1 MNEQRIFD
9 FFAGKGFTAAG
20 IFGMLGNIRDESGGN
35 PRNLQNSYE
44 KKLGYTD
51 DSYTEAVDAGTYK
64 NFVHDAAGYG
74 LAQWTYSTRKEN
86 LLKFARN
93 QGDSIGD
100 FDMQLA
106 FMYQE
111 LRGYKT
117 LFAILTT
124 TDSIREASDAFM
136 TQYERPA
143 DQSEKAKRRR
153 ASYGEEICAMLTGV
167 ENPDSMV
174 QITEAEARQRVISI
188 AVSWYDKKEADGS
201 HRSIIDLYNG
211 HTPLA
216 RGYKVRY
223 TDAWCA
229 TYGSAVAI
237 AAGYADIIPTECG
250 CGQMIA
256 AFRAMNRWVENDAY
270 IPSPGD
276 YIFYDWD
283 DTGAGDCTGW
293 PEHVGIVVSVFGD
306 VIKVIEGNKDDAVGY
321 REIKVN
327 GRYIRGYGVPDYGAK
342 VVSKTPENVTKP
354 PQNVITSPEN
364 VSEPAKTGALC
375 MTPQWVGVVTA
386 DTLNVR
392 TWAGEEYSNIK
403 SWPKLAEGNMVEVC
417 DSIKAADGSTWYYIR
432 IDGRIYGF
440 SHSDYIKEA
449 SGSAAPAEIKKG
461 DVVQFTGGRHYTS
474 SYAKATGKA
483 CKPGL
488 AKVTAVN
495 PGSSH
500 PYHLVA
506 VSGCG
511 STVYGWTDAEDVKI

>member
-188 AVSWYDKKEADGS
+188 AVSWYGKKEADGS

-216 RGYKVRY
+216 RGYKVKY

-293 PEHVGIVVSVFGD
+293 PEHVGIVISVSGD

>member
-51 DSYTEAVDAGTYK
+51 DSYTEAVDTGTYK
-64 NFVHDAAGYG
+64 NFAHDAAGYG

-188 AVSWYDKKEADGS
+188 AVSWYGKKEADGS
-201 HRSIIDLYNG
+201 HRSVIDLYNG
-211 HTPLA
+211 HRPLA

-237 AAGYADIIPTECG
+237 AAGYTDIIPTECG

-256 AFRAMNRWVENDAY
+256 AFQAMDRWVENDAY

-293 PEHVGIVVSVFGD
+293 PEHVGIVISVFGD

-342 VVSKTPENVTKP
+342 AVSKTPENVTKP
-354 PQNVITSPEN
+354 PQNVTTSPEN
-364 VSEPAKTGALC
+364 VSKPEKNGALC

-392 TWAGEEYSNIK
+392 TWAGEEYNNIK
-403 SWPKLAEGNMVEVC
+403 SWPKLAEGNMVDVC

-440 SHSDYIKEA
+440 SHSDHIKEA
-449 SGSAAPAEIKKG
+449 SGSAAPAEVKKG
-461 DVVQFTGGRHYTS
+461 DVVQFTGSRHYTS
-474 SYAKATGKA
+474 SYAKATGKS
-483 CKPGL
+483 CKPGR

-495 PGSSH
+495 PGGAH

-511 STVYGWTDAEDVKI
+511 STVYGWTDAGDVKI

>member
-188 AVSWYDKKEADGS
+188 AVSWYGKKEADGS

-237 AAGYADIIPTECG
+237 AAGYTDIIPTECG

-256 AFRAMNRWVENDAY
+256 AFQAMDRWVENDAY

-293 PEHVGIVVSVFGD
+293 PEHVGIVISVSGD

-342 VVSKTPENVTKP
+342 TVIKKPESVTGKPENVTD
-354 PQNVITSPEN
+354 S
-364 VSEPAKTGALC
+364 TGNGSLC
-375 MTPQWVGVVTA
+375 MTPKWVGVVTG
-386 DTLNVR
+386 DILNVR
-392 TWAGEEYSNIK
+392 AWAGEEYPNIK

-440 SHSDYIKEA
+440 SHSDYIREA
-449 SGSAAPAEIKKG
+449 SGSAAPAEVRKG

>member
-44 KKLGYTD
+44 KKLVYTD

-188 AVSWYDKKEADGS
+188 AVSWYGKKEADGS

-237 AAGYADIIPTECG
+237 AA
-250 CGQMIA
+250 A
-256 AFRAMNRWVENDAY
+256 A
-270 IPSPGD
+270 
-276 YIFYDWD
+276 
-283 DTGAGDCTGW
+283 T
-293 PEHVGIVVSVFGD
+293 
-306 VIKVIEGNKDDAVGY
+306 
-321 REIKVN
+321 
-327 GRYIRGYGVPDYGAK
+327 
-342 VVSKTPENVTKP
+342 
-354 PQNVITSPEN
+354 
-364 VSEPAKTGALC
+364 
-375 MTPQWVGVVTA
+375 VTA
-386 DTLNVR
+386 Q
-392 TWAGEEYSNIK
+392 
-403 SWPKLAEGNMVEVC
+403 
-417 DSIKAADGSTWYYIR
+417 AA
-432 IDGRIYGF
+432 
-440 SHSDYIKEA
+440 
-449 SGSAAPAEIKKG
+449 
-461 DVVQFTGGRHYTS
+461 
-474 SYAKATGKA
+474 
-483 CKPGL
+483 
-488 AKVTAVN
+488 
-495 PGSSH
+495 
-500 PYHLVA
+500 
-506 VSGCG
+506 
-511 STVYGWTDAEDVKI
+511 